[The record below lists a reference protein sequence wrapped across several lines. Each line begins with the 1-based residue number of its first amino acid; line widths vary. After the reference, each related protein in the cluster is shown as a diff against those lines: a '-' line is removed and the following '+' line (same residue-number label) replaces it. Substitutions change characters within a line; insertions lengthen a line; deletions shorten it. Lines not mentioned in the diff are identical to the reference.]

1 MDILDTLKA
10 TFWMEKFNTK
20 MDTIRTS
27 FPKSGHFF
35 WFSKKD
41 TGSLPFSPSL
51 VARLI
56 YNYNYFP
63 CLIGNIWYP
72 TSFSNIDVIK
82 RLSSGRQF
90 SSKKL
95 QEGAS
100 LGPYEKSPIKY
111 CIATEIKTSKG
122 QPRIL
127 CISVIFTEESKL
139 GLHPQMLP
147 SFA

>member
-1 MDILDTLKA
+1 
-10 TFWMEKFNTK
+10 MEKFNTK
-20 MDTIRTS
+20 MVTIKT
-27 FPKSGHFF
+27 FFLKSGHFF
-35 WFSKKD
+35 WFSKKSRGD
-41 TGSLPFSPSL
+41 LPSSPSL
-51 VARLI
+51 VSRLI

-82 RLSSGRQF
+82 RLSSGRKF

-100 LGPYEKSPIKY
+100 LGPHEKSPIKY
-111 CIATEIKTSKG
+111 CIATGIKTEKG
-122 QPRIL
+122 QPQIL
-127 CISVIFTEESKL
+127 CISVICTEESKF
-139 GLHPQMLP
+139 GLHLRMLP